1 MNKHFLYR
9 VSTHGD
15 PGKTQY
21 YMWNYR
27 EDWEIRASYITTC
40 YFDPDMNRIYE
51 DSNYPTFY
59 CWKKEISRNILIG
72 STEKLKEHLI
82 INNKLLDVPVNEDR
96 FTVLY
101 SIQVQQ
107 RALSKEGYEYYL
119 NVQQQNEEMG
129 GIFTPQPSEIQG
141 NISCI
146 SQPKR
151 RTIGYVGVYK
161 NISEKRIYIHPNE
174 IKRPPLYSGCEEVSD
189 SEMDEQGYSTYL
201 TRYLAGYV
209 QSVQALTL
217 TTGPY
222 GDVQNVKPTEEVK
235 TSLHSGPTIINNLNK
250 RRQL

>member
-1 MNKHFLYR
+1 M
-9 VSTHGD
+9 
-15 PGKTQY
+15 
-21 YMWNYR
+21 
-27 EDWEIRASYITTC
+27 
-40 YFDPDMNRIYE
+40 
-51 DSNYPTFY
+51 
-59 CWKKEISRNILIG
+59 
-72 STEKLKEHLI
+72 
-82 INNKLLDVPVNEDR
+82 
-96 FTVLY
+96 
-101 SIQVQQ
+101 
-107 RALSKEGYEYYL
+107 SKEGYEYYL

-146 SQPKR
+146 SQPGR

-189 SEMDEQGYSTYL
+189 SEMDEQGYTLSVI
-201 TRYLAGYV
+201 V

>member
-1 MNKHFLYR
+1 
-9 VSTHGD
+9 
-15 PGKTQY
+15 
-21 YMWNYR
+21 MWNYR

-146 SQPKR
+146 SQPGR

-189 SEMDEQGYSTYL
+189 SEMDEHGYSTYL
-201 TRYLAGYV
+201 IRYLVGYRPV
-209 QSVQALTL
+209 GTGTHIDHWALRRCTECEAN
-217 TTGPY
+217 G
-222 GDVQNVKPTEEVK
+222 GSKNKP
-235 TSLHSGPTIINNLNK
+235 SFWPNDH
-250 RRQL
+250 Q

>member
-1 MNKHFLYR
+1 M
-9 VSTHGD
+9 
-15 PGKTQY
+15 
-21 YMWNYR
+21 
-27 EDWEIRASYITTC
+27 
-40 YFDPDMNRIYE
+40 
-51 DSNYPTFY
+51 
-59 CWKKEISRNILIG
+59 
-72 STEKLKEHLI
+72 
-82 INNKLLDVPVNEDR
+82 PVNEDR

-146 SQPKR
+146 SQPGR

-201 TRYLAGYV
+201 IRYLAGYRPV
-209 QSVQALTL
+209 GTGTHIDHWALRRCTECEAN
-217 TTGPY
+217 G
-222 GDVQNVKPTEEVK
+222 GSKNKP
-235 TSLHSGPTIINNLNK
+235 SFWPNDH
-250 RRQL
+250 Q